1 MPCIQSITRT
11 QGNSASPSHA
21 QPLECRSV
29 HPLSGSSPLYH
40 PQPLFSPSITL
51 GQEAWLK
58 NGTLKGSH
66 CIPAWVASDQ
76 KLCITKEL
84 GFMLSYTR
92 TQAAVLILYI
102 PCVKDLYFSM
112 AAHLCAAYLSLL
124 LC

>member
-1 MPCIQSITRT
+1 MTCT

-21 QPLECRSV
+21 
-29 HPLSGSSPLYH
+29 HPLSGSSPLWH
-40 PQPLFSPSITL
+40 PQPLFSPFSTL

-58 NGTLKGSH
+58 NGTLKGVH

-76 KLCITKEL
+76 KLCIIKEL

-92 TQAAVLILYI
+92 TRAAILILCM
-102 PCVKDLYFSM
+102 PCLKHLCFFMS
-112 AAHLCAAYLSLL
+112 AHLCAAYLSQL